1 MLPAVLELSSQES
14 LLALRH
20 YQVADKTERGWPKP
34 QPGGVW
40 LSLLFAPLLAC
51 AAASPALCEGVPPLI
66 TTAQPVLLAQN
77 AAVPSPGILP
87 TDVTKGNMLQDQ
99 AVSYPGFKLRLGQK
113 LPARMWIQG
122 STEVT
127 QRLET
132 NVFLTYKKPQP
143 DYVFRANPNLTVGYN
158 LLSNTS
164 VYAQY
169 FVVKDCYTV
178 HHLPLTP
185 PTTQSIAIGARH
197 YLQSTWFKGKL
208 APYLDIQARELFQSK
223 GLRQADLTP
232 SCNIQYFATQH
243 LSLFSSVT
251 LQMRSRQLFEGPHRE
266 MDPFYSLNMYYRTGP
281 WAYSVTE
288 TFVNNFREPYFRYA
302 IPAHGNV
309 NSISDFEIDRQIGG
323 HPGLQAFIRAEPVF
337 NWRSNNIRGLSGF
350 DFRLYGGLRASFYKP
365 SYLASMNQI
374 KKQLQQQDGDD
385 PTAGKGKGKGK
396 GKKKGNGDAKDD
408 GKGDGK
414 GDGNGDSKGG
424 GTTTP
429 GPEPSSPPSSLAPG
443 ANPSAT
449 PTPAAADAIGPA
461 VGAVVARALGAVA
474 TPAVF
479 TYAVPTAAAS
489 VSGAVL
495 APAAAPGHRTGT
507 PSASGDV
514 APAVTD
520 KAPPMAHKIDDH
532 QKTSAGQKTA
542 LEPQA

>member
-1 MLPAVLELSSQES
+1 MLPAVLELSSQET

-20 YQVADKTERGWPKP
+20 YQVADKTERGWRKP

-51 AAASPALCEGVPPLI
+51 AAASPALSAGVPPLI
-66 TTAQPVLLAQN
+66 NSATPVLLAQG
-77 AAVPSPGILP
+77 VPSPGILP

-99 AVSYPGFKLRLGQK
+99 AVSYPGFKLRVGQI
-113 LPARMWIQG
+113 LPARVWLQG

-132 NVFLTYKKPQP
+132 NVFLTYKEPQP

-158 LLSNTS
+158 VLDNTS

-169 FVVKDCYTV
+169 FVVKDVYTV

-185 PTTQSIAIGARH
+185 PTTQSIAMGARH
-197 YLQSTWFKGKL
+197 YLQSKYFKGKL

-243 LSLFSSVT
+243 LSIFSSVT

-281 WAYSVTE
+281 WAFSATE
-288 TFVNNFREPYFRYA
+288 TFVNNFREPYFRYS

-337 NWRSNNIRGLSGF
+337 NWRSNNVRGLSGF

-365 SYLASMNQI
+365 SYLAGMNQI

-385 PTAGKGKGKGK
+385 PNAGKGKKGKKNGPFHGKGK
-396 GKKKGNGDAKDD
+396 GTDD
-408 GKGDGK
+408 GKGDTKDG
-414 GDGNGDSKGG
+414 GNGDSKSG
-424 GTTTP
+424 GTTAP
-429 GPEPSSPPSSLAPG
+429 GPDAPQPPSSLAPG
-443 ANPSAT
+443 ASPSAT
-449 PTPAAADAIGPA
+449 PAPSAADAIGPA

-479 TYAVPTAAAS
+479 TYPIPPTAAS

-495 APAAAPGHRTGT
+495 APAAAPGQRTGT

-514 APAVTD
+514 APTLTD
-520 KAPPMAHKIDDH
+520 KAPPMAHKFDDH